1 MAEIIST
8 VSGDNMKSLKTT
20 KVNIAP
26 YIFVAPFILSLLMIY
41 LYPLISTVIMSF
53 QEIVP
58 GETKFIGFDNYKRLS
73 DPSFFKAIQ
82 NSIIYTVL
90 TISLLI
96 PIPMIFATILN
107 SKSFIGSKFF
117 RSVFFVPSLVSV
129 VVAGTI
135 VRLIFAE
142 ADTALINTIISHFG
156 IEPQN
161 WLFGTRVHAM
171 FLLLILALWRWTGI
185 NIIYFLSG
193 LQTIPHA
200 LYEAADID
208 GASTV
213 QKFMVI
219 TMPLLKP
226 IIVFVTTIS
235 ILGGLSMFEE
245 SYILWQGISP
255 DNNGLTIVGYIYR
268 KGFQHGEL
276 GLGSAVGLVLLLIV
290 VFFNVVQLFFRGFFK
305 KGSDV

>member
-1 MAEIIST
+1 
-8 VSGDNMKSLKTT
+8 MKSLT
-20 KVNIAP
+20 KKQNLAP
-26 YIFVAPFILSLLMIY
+26 YFFVAPFIISLFIIY
-41 LYPLISTVIMSF
+41 LYPFISTVIMSF

-58 GETKFIGFDNYKRLS
+58 GETEFIGFKNYRRLQ
-73 DPSFFKAIQ
+73 DPTFFKAIQ
-82 NSIIYTVL
+82 NSVIYTVL

-96 PIPMIFATILN
+96 PVPMVFAAMLN
-107 SKSFIGSKFF
+107 SKLSFGSRFF

-142 ADTALINTIISHFG
+142 ADTALINTIIAKFN

-161 WLFGTRVHAM
+161 WLLGTRVHAM

-193 LQTIPHA
+193 LQTIPNE

-213 QKFMVI
+213 QKFLVI

-245 SYILWQGISP
+245 SYILWEGISP

-290 VFFNVVQLFFRGFFK
+290 VFFNVIQLLLRGFFR
-305 KGSDV
+305 KGAEV

>member
-1 MAEIIST
+1 
-8 VSGDNMKSLKTT
+8 MKLLTT
-20 KVNIAP
+20 KHNLAP
-26 YIFVAPFILSLLMIY
+26 YFFVAPFILSILVIY
-41 LYPLISTVIMSF
+41 MYPIISTVIMSF

-58 GETKFIGFDNYKRLS
+58 GETKFIGFKNYRRLN
-73 DPSFFKAIQ
+73 DPTFIKAIQ
-82 NSIIYTVL
+82 NSAIYTVL

-96 PIPMIFATILN
+96 PIPMIFAAILN
-107 SKSFIGSKFF
+107 SKPFIGSKFF

-135 VRLIFAE
+135 IRLIFAQ
-142 ADTALINTIISHFG
+142 ADTALINSIIIKFG
-156 IEPQN
+156 IPPQN
-161 WLFGTRVHAM
+161 WLLGTRAHAM
-171 FLLLILALWRWTGI
+171 FLLVVLALWRWTGI

-193 LQTIPHA
+193 LQVIPGS

-208 GASTV
+208 GASTF
-213 QKFMVI
+213 QKFILI

-245 SYILWQGISP
+245 SYILWQGLSP
-255 DNNGLTIVGYIYR
+255 DNNGLTIVGYLYR

-276 GLGSAVGLVLLLIV
+276 GFGSAVGLVLLFIV
-290 VFFNVVQLFFRGFFK
+290 AIFNIIQLYFRGFFK
-305 KGSDV
+305 KGGEA

>member
-1 MAEIIST
+1 
-8 VSGDNMKSLKTT
+8 MKPLLNK
-20 KVNIAP
+20 KLNFAP
-26 YIFVAPFILSLLMIY
+26 YFFVAPFIISLLMIY

-58 GETKFIGFDNYKRLS
+58 GETEFIGFSNYKRLN
-73 DPSFFKAIQ
+73 DPTFFKAIGT
-82 NSIIYTVL
+82 SIIYTVL

-96 PIPMIFATILN
+96 PIPMIFAAILN
-107 SKSFIGSKFF
+107 STPFIGSKFF

-135 VRLIFAE
+135 IRLIFAE
-142 ADTALINTIISHFG
+142 ADTALINTIIAKFN

-193 LQTIPHA
+193 LQTIPAA

-208 GASTV
+208 GASAV

-226 IIVFVTTIS
+226 IIIFVTTIS
-235 ILGGLSMFEE
+235 ILGGLAMFEE

-255 DNNGLTIVGYIYR
+255 SNNGLTIVGYIYR

-290 VFFNVVQLFFRGFFK
+290 IFFNVIQLLFRGFFK
-305 KGSDV
+305 KGGDA